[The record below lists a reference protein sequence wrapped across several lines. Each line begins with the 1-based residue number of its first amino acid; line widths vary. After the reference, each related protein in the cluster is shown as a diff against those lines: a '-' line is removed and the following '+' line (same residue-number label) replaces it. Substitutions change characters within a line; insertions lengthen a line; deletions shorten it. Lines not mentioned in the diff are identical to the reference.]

1 MTDDTVPHAQQVKIR
16 LHDDLLDKLEEA
28 RNTNGRTMNGEIT
41 RRLEASFLQEDIRA
55 IIAETVALTIAKL
68 NG

>member
-1 MTDDTVPHAQQVKIR
+1 MADDTAPHLRIR
-16 LHDDLLDKLEEA
+16 LNEDLLAKLEDA
-28 RNTNGRTMNGEIT
+28 RNANGRTMTGEIS